1 MVGRVQSVHHGQW
14 LAFWP
19 PSAEDAGADGLAPHG
34 RVVDFPSNADSRL
47 DSMSEVFIKDGIRR
61 HGARRS
67 PSRYANNSELDKL
80 RAQYRE
86 A

>member
-19 PSAEDAGADGLAPHG
+19 PSAEDAGADGLSPHG

-61 HGARRS
+61 HTPLVAKQIRKQFRTRQIARAV
-67 PSRYANNSELDKL
+67 P
-80 RAQYRE
+80 
-86 A
+86 

>member
-1 MVGRVQSVHHGQW
+1 
-14 LAFWP
+14 
-19 PSAEDAGADGLAPHG
+19 
-34 RVVDFPSNADSRL
+34 
-47 DSMSEVFIKDGIRR
+47 MSEVFIKDGIRR
-61 HGARRS
+61 HGARWS